1 MSARSNLRLLG
12 VAFLIQGIGSFISGA
27 ILLEPL
33 IVQDNIIETMTNIAG
48 NLFQVRANIVG
59 EMITGFGIIMLGS
72 FLYIILRK
80 EHEGIALTALG
91 LYVMEAVILGVS
103 RIGTM
108 ILLRVS
114 QESVVMGHP
123 ERLVELA
130 QLCLEFQDFG
140 YELLMLPFAVGAVMF
155 YVLLY
160 RSGIIPRKLNYIG
173 LFAAPMSVVGT
184 LLSLFDIQVPMILY
198 IVMFLPN
205 LFFEVGTG
213 LWLVLKGGSEGVLSS
228 TIN

>member
-91 LYVMEAVILGVS
+91 LYVMEAVILG
-103 RIGTM
+103 RA
-108 ILLRVS
+108 R
-114 QESVVMGHP
+114 Q
-123 ERLVELA
+123 
-130 QLCLEFQDFG
+130 
-140 YELLMLPFAVGAVMF
+140 
-155 YVLLY
+155 
-160 RSGIIPRKLNYIG
+160 
-173 LFAAPMSVVGT
+173 
-184 LLSLFDIQVPMILY
+184 
-198 IVMFLPN
+198 
-205 LFFEVGTG
+205 
-213 LWLVLKGGSEGVLSS
+213 
-228 TIN
+228 